1 MKDIK
6 ALVLVTGQQIIG
18 KIEEE
23 GDFITV
29 ESPRTIIKPEPGVI
43 DLSAFPIGGS
53 LKGTIIIKNPAN
65 HVIVITDLDDS
76 VEKHYLSSITGLTL

>member
-6 ALVLVTGQQIIG
+6 VLVLVTGQQIIG

-29 ESPRTIIKPEPGVI
+29 ESPRMIINPAPGLI
-43 DLSAFPIGGS
+43 DLSHFPIGIPS
-53 LKGTIIIKNPAN
+53 TDIIIKILTKN
-65 HVIVITDLDDS
+65 VIVMTDLDSAVKRD
-76 VEKHYLSSITGLTL
+76 YLSSISGLTL

>member
-6 ALVLVTGQQIIG
+6 VLILVTGQQIIG

-29 ESPRTIIKPEPGVI
+29 ESPRMVINSQPGLI
-43 DLSAFPIGGS
+43 DISSFPIGTPS
-53 LKGTIIIKNPAN
+53 KNIIIKILTK
-65 HVIVITDLDDS
+65 HVIVMADLDPAIERD
-76 VEKHYLSSITGLTL
+76 YLSSITGLTL